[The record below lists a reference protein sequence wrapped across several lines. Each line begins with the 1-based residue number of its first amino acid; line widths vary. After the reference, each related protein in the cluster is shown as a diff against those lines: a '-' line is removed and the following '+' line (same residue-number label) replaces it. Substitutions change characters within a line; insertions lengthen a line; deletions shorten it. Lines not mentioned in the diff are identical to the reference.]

1 MNVFQLFFLCSTI
14 VTSGEHVRRV
24 AKGRILGFQEVA
36 KSRSKNRN
44 VFVATRHAT
53 IPPSFGTAQNRQIQT
68 LPHHTDVAMGSIMQ
82 ITSSFLY
89 SKMFDCPIS
98 SQLLAKVRHSF
109 DETFNQFSF
118 FGFFLFK
125 RKFSFSG
132 NESREEGTSRMNLVR
147 VFYL

>member
-68 LPHHTDVAMGSIMQ
+68 LPHHTDAMGSIMQ

-98 SQLLAKVRHSF
+98 SELLAKVRHSF

-118 FGFFLFK
+118 LGFFLFK